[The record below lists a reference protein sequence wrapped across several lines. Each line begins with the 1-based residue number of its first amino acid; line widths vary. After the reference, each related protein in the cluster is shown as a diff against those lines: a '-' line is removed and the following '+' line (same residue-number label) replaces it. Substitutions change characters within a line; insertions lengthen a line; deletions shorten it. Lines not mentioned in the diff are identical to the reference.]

1 MSVSINFP
9 IERVVYIAN
18 FTKLNGRAQ
27 MEVSLVLTEDQ
38 KREVLKQLGA
48 SVDGETLARW
58 IAEDLDWQVTDVE
71 AQK

>member
-1 MSVSINFP
+1 MTVPINFP

-58 IAEDLDWQVTDVE
+58 IAEDLDWHVTDVE
-71 AQK
+71 ATK

>member
-1 MSVSINFP
+1 MSTPIHFP

-18 FTKLNGRAQ
+18 FTKLSGAAQ
-27 MEVSLVLTEDQ
+27 MEVSIVLTQDQ

-58 IAEDLDWQVTDVE
+58 IAEDLHME
-71 AQK
+71 ISA

>member
-1 MSVSINFP
+1 MTVPINFP

-27 MEVSLVLTEDQ
+27 MEVSLVLTQDQ

-58 IAEDLDWQVTDVE
+58 IAEDLHME
-71 AQK
+71 ISA

>member
-1 MSVSINFP
+1 MTVPINFP

-18 FTKLNGRAQ
+18 FTKLSGAAQ
-27 MEVSLVLTEDQ
+27 LEVSLALTQDQ

-48 SVDGETLARW
+48 SVDGETLAEW
-58 IAEDLDWQVTDVE
+58 LLEDLDWQVTDVE

>member
-1 MSVSINFP
+1 MTVPINFP

-27 MEVSLVLTEDQ
+27 MEASLVLTEGQ

-48 SVDGETLARW
+48 TVSGETLAEW
-58 IAEDLDWQVTDVE
+58 LKEDFQWSVTEIEVT
-71 AQK
+71 K

>member
-1 MSVSINFP
+1 MTVPINFP

-27 MEVSLVLTEDQ
+27 MEVSLVLTQDQ

-48 SVDGETLARW
+48 TVSGETLAQW
-58 IAEDLDWQVTDVE
+58 LKEDFDWEVCD
-71 AQK
+71 APAI

>member
-1 MSVSINFP
+1 MTVPINFP

-27 MEVSLVLTEDQ
+27 MEASLVLTEDQ

-48 SVDGETLARW
+48 TVSGETLAQW
-58 IAEDLDWQVTDVE
+58 IKEDFAWEVCD
-71 AQK
+71 APAI

>member
-1 MSVSINFP
+1 MTVPINFP

-27 MEVSLVLTEDQ
+27 MEASLVLTEDQ

-48 SVDGETLARW
+48 TVSGETLAQW
-58 IAEDLDWQVTDVE
+58 LKEDFDWEVCD
-71 AQK
+71 ARAI

>member
-1 MSVSINFP
+1 MTVPINFP

-27 MEVSLVLTEDQ
+27 MEASLVLTEGQ

-48 SVDGETLARW
+48 TVSSETLAQW
-58 IAEDLDWQVTDVE
+58 IKEDFAWDVCDE
-71 AQK
+71 SN

>member
-1 MSVSINFP
+1 MTVPINFP

-18 FTKLNGRAQ
+18 FTKLSGAAQ
-27 MEVSLVLTEDQ
+27 LEVSLVLTQDQ

-58 IAEDLDWQVTDVE
+58 IAEDLHME
-71 AQK
+71 ISA

>member
-1 MSVSINFP
+1 MTVPINFP

-27 MEVSLVLTEDQ
+27 MEASLVLTEDQ

-48 SVDGETLARW
+48 TVSGETLAQW
-58 IAEDLDWQVTDVE
+58 LKEDFDWEVCD
-71 AQK
+71 APAI

>member
-1 MSVSINFP
+1 MTVPINFP

-27 MEVSLVLTEDQ
+27 MEVSLVLTEAQ

-48 SVDGETLARW
+48 TVSGETLTEW
-58 IAEDLDWQVTDVE
+58 LKEDFQWDVTEIEVT
-71 AQK
+71 K

>member
-1 MSVSINFP
+1 MSVPINFP

-48 SVDGETLARW
+48 TVSGETLAKW
-58 IAEDLDWQVTDVE
+58 IKEDLAWEVCDE
-71 AQK
+71 SN

>member
-1 MSVSINFP
+1 MTVPINFP

-18 FTKLNGRAQ
+18 FTKLSGAAQ
-27 MEVSLVLTEDQ
+27 LEVSLVLTQDQ

-58 IAEDLDWQVTDVE
+58 IAEDLHMEVTE
-71 AQK
+71 

>member
-1 MSVSINFP
+1 MTVPINFP

-18 FTKLNGRAQ
+18 FTKLNGRTQ
-27 MEVSLVLTEDQ
+27 MEASIVLTEDQ

-58 IAEDLDWQVTDVE
+58 IAEDLHMEVT
-71 AQK
+71 A

>member
-1 MSVSINFP
+1 MTVPINFP

-27 MEVSLVLTEDQ
+27 MEVSIVLTQDQ

-48 SVDGETLARW
+48 TVSGETLAQW
-58 IAEDLDWQVTDVE
+58 LKEDFDLEVSE
-71 AQK
+71 

>member
-1 MSVSINFP
+1 MTVPINFP

-27 MEVSLVLTEDQ
+27 MEASLVLTEDQ

-48 SVDGETLARW
+48 TTPGETLARW
-58 IAEDLDWQVTDVE
+58 IEEDFDWKVSE
-71 AQK
+71 

>member
-1 MSVSINFP
+1 MTVPINFP

-27 MEVSLVLTEDQ
+27 MEASLVLTEDQ

-48 SVDGETLARW
+48 TVNSETLAQW
-58 IAEDLDWQVTDVE
+58 IKEDFAWDVCDE
-71 AQK
+71 SN

>member
-1 MSVSINFP
+1 MTVPINFP

-27 MEVSLVLTEDQ
+27 MEASLVLTEGQ

-48 SVDGETLARW
+48 TVSGETLAGW
-58 IAEDLDWQVTDVE
+58 LLEDLGWQVTDVE

>member
-1 MSVSINFP
+1 MTVPINFP

-18 FTKLNGRAQ
+18 FTKLSGAAQ
-27 MEVSLVLTEDQ
+27 LEVSLVLTQDQ

-58 IAEDLDWQVTDVE
+58 LKEDFAWEVLDE
-71 AQK
+71 RS

>member
-1 MSVSINFP
+1 MTVPINFP

-27 MEVSLVLTEDQ
+27 MEASLVLTEDQ

-48 SVDGETLARW
+48 TVSSETLAQW
-58 IAEDLDWQVTDVE
+58 IKEDFAWDVCDE
-71 AQK
+71 SN